1 MARGRD
7 NTIQASRRQS
17 QRRTD
22 QGARAPSEARL
33 HPPYQHRQA
42 RSLTTQLRQMGWT
55 APNGIM
61 CQIAGCRN
69 LQKEPSTMSITM
81 IGLDTAKSVFQIHGV
96 DAAGKPQLK
105 RKLQREEVVP
115 FFEQQEHCTVVL
127 EACGAGHHWARML
140 THLGH

>member
-81 IGLDTAKSVFQIHGV
+81 IGLDTAKSVLCRRLGAEPAGRSRAGRC
-96 DAAGKPQLK
+96 AAPVLQYLSVAALDGAAAPVQL
-105 RKLQREEVVP
+105 LS
-115 FFEQQEHCTVVL
+115 
-127 EACGAGHHWARML
+127 
-140 THLGH
+140 